1 MLIIRREQLAA
12 MAQAVGQPVVMP
24 CGMAW
29 VEVQILDME
38 NKPVPGVCYEI
49 RLPGGRVVNGYTD
62 SKGLARYD
70 RILPGQCE
78 ICLPDFDRDAWV
90 QL

>member
-1 MLIIRREQLAA
+1 
-12 MAQAVGQPVVMP
+12 MP
-24 CGMAW
+24 CKMAW
-29 VEVQILDME
+29 VEVQVFDME
-38 NKPVPGVCYEI
+38 NVPVPGVRYEI
-49 RLPGGRVVNGYTD
+49 RLPDGRVVAGITD

-70 RILPGQCE
+70 HIVSGQCE